1 MTYRTGAL
9 LGLVVACA
17 FSLPASADPSGVWH
31 CQFAN
36 TPLAGNNNPY
46 DSWMYQFDL
55 QLNPD
60 GSGYGQG
67 SYYAQS
73 AGYQEPVQIQ
83 GQWQQSSDGVGMMF
97 QGQANK
103 QSGPVPF
110 SLVLRYA
117 DESNM
122 MYRTE
127 TAMGIVTQACQR

>member
-1 MTYRTGAL
+1 MMVRAGAL
-9 LGLVVACA
+9 LGLVGILALCQT
-17 FSLPASADPSGVWH
+17 ASADPTGVWH

-36 TPLAGNNNPY
+36 TPAGGDNNPY

-55 QLNPD
+55 QLGPD
-60 GSGYGQG
+60 GGGYAQG

-73 AGYQEPVQIQ
+73 AGYQEPFQAQ
-83 GQWQQSSDGVGMMF
+83 GQWQQSSDGVGLIF

-110 SLVLRYA
+110 MLVLRYA

-122 MYRTE
+122 MYRTQ
-127 TAMGIVTQACQR
+127 TASGIVTQACQR